1 MRQPPDVHG
10 ATLFC
15 LLNLTSLLSPLTV
28 LPLAGYQSIIQR
40 LCCLSTLATDGS
52 DTADPS
58 PPACCRPQRHDAV
71 DGSLLG
77 AEWSVRLAS
86 LHRFLSDEL
95 SPYAAQ
101 CSVGLPPSSLLLPP
115 PHSAPGAAALGASIS
130 SFSNRVEA
138 GCVEGASQPA
148 SGVGRRGSMVG
159 VAPPTLALAVM
170 DNELCL
176 QWYQPSLQRAA
187 DGDTVSDAD
196 SDVILLYVTLKRP
209 DMVHS
214 RRLAVSHDKLI
225 QLHDR

>member
-1 MRQPPDVHG
+1 M
-10 ATLFC
+10 
-15 LLNLTSLLSPLTV
+15 
-28 LPLAGYQSIIQR
+28 
-40 LCCLSTLATDGS
+40 
-52 DTADPS
+52 
-58 PPACCRPQRHDAV
+58 
-71 DGSLLG
+71 
-77 AEWSVRLAS
+77 
-86 LHRFLSDEL
+86 
-95 SPYAAQ
+95 
-101 CSVGLPPSSLLLPP
+101 
-115 PHSAPGAAALGASIS
+115 
-130 SFSNRVEA
+130 
-138 GCVEGASQPA
+138 EGASQPV

-187 DGDTVSDAD
+187 DGDTVPDTD